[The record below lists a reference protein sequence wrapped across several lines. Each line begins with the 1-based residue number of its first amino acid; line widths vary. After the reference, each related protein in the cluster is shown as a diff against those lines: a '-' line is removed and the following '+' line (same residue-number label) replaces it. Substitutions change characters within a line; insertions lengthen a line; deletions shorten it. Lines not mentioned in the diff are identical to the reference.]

1 MSIQREPMSA
11 VDTAWL
17 RMESPSNLMMI
28 GSVLIL
34 EQAVDV
40 DRFKQII
47 QERLLKFSRFRQRVT
62 HVEERPCWE
71 EDPHFHID
79 NHIHLIGL
87 PGQDRQ
93 EDLQRLAS
101 DLISTPLN
109 LTHPLWQI
117 HVVESYQGGS
127 ALIFRIHHCIA
138 DGISLVRVML
148 SLTDVGAVPPPQEHH
163 ENTHHSL
170 MDHLL
175 TPALNWLKH
184 EANLGEQLFHGGLD
198 LIEHPQHLLD
208 LAREG
213 AAITSEVARIAAMP
227 TDPPSCFKGT
237 LGGRKNVSWSA
248 SLPLEEVKHT
258 AKLLGATINDILLT
272 ATTGALRRYLLARN
286 EEHNGELDIARLHA
300 AVPFNLRPL
309 DQPITTLGN
318 QFGLVI
324 VPLPVGIH
332 QPLMQLEQIRNAMH
346 ALKHSYQAQVFY
358 GLLGVFGKGPSIL
371 EQTALEILSKK
382 ASLVMTNVPG
392 PKHAL
397 YLAGCQVRQPIFW
410 VPQSGE
416 VGMGLS
422 ILSYHNTVQFG
433 VVADQQL
440 IPDPDQLVAGFK
452 QSYLE
457 LKRLAD
463 DSLK

>member
-1 MSIQREPMSA
+1 MSTQREPMSA

-34 EQAVDV
+34 DQPVDIK
-40 DRFKQII
+40 RFKQVVE
-47 QERLLKFSRFRQRVT
+47 ERLLKFSRFRQRVT
-62 HVEERPCWE
+62 HLDEHPCWE

-79 NHIHLIGL
+79 HHIHLIGL
-87 PGQDRQ
+87 PGQDSQ
-93 EDLQRLAS
+93 EDLQGLVS

-109 LTHPLWQI
+109 FTHPLWQI
-117 HVVESYQGGS
+117 HVVEAYQGGS

-148 SLTDVGAVPPPQEHH
+148 SLTDVGAIPPPREHH
-163 ENTHHSL
+163 EPNPHNL
-170 MDHLL
+170 MDSLFS
-175 TPALNWLKH
+175 PALHWLQH
-184 EANLGEQLFHGGLD
+184 EISVGEQILHEGLD

-227 TDPPSCFKGT
+227 TDPPTCFKGE
-237 LGGRKNVSWSA
+237 LGGRKRVAWSD
-248 SLPLEEVKHT
+248 SLPLEEVKRT
-258 AKLLGATINDILLT
+258 AKALGATINDILLT
-272 ATTGALRRYLLARN
+272 ATTGALRSYLLARGN
-286 EEHNGELDIARLHA
+286 FQDSELNIARLHA

-309 DQPITTLGN
+309 DKPVTTLGN

-324 VPLPVGIH
+324 VSLPVGIQ
-332 QPLMQLEQIRNAMH
+332 QPLMQLEQVRNAMH
-346 ALKHSYQAQVFY
+346 SLKHSYQAQVFY
-358 GLLGVFGKGPSIL
+358 GLLGLFGKGPSIL

-392 PKHAL
+392 PRHAL
-397 YLAGCQVRQPIFW
+397 YLAGSQVRQPIFW

-416 VGMGLS
+416 VGVGLS

-440 IPDPDQLVAGFK
+440 IPDPERLVKGFN
-452 QSYLE
+452 QAYRE
-457 LKRLAD
+457 LKHLA
-463 DSLK
+463 KA